1 LPETLDDLAQEIRLC
16 TLCPLS
22 RTRRNAVP
30 GEGPSSARCM
40 CIGESP
46 GAGED
51 KTGRPFVGRSG
62 RFLDS
67 VLERSGLRRE
77 NLFITGSLKCHPP
90 RNREPRAGEL
100 AACRPYLLRQI
111 DVIRPQVI
119 VLLGRIAIKGF
130 MGPVPLEEVR
140 GRAFSHSGRTMLPT
154 YHPAAAMR
162 FPARRAPFIKDIAKL
177 SSLLRQ

>member
-1 LPETLDDLAQEIRLC
+1 
-16 TLCPLS
+16 
-22 RTRRNAVP
+22 
-30 GEGPSSARCM
+30 M

-62 RFLDS
+62 RYLDS
-67 VLERSGLRRE
+67 VLEWSGLSRE

-90 RNREPRAGEL
+90 RNREPKAAEL

-111 DVIRPQVI
+111 GIIRPHVI

-130 MGPVPLEEVR
+130 MGDVALEEVR
-140 GRAFSHSGRTMLPT
+140 GRAFKGFMGDVALEEVRGRAFKGSGRTILPT

-162 FPARRAPFIKDIAKL
+162 FPARRGPFTKDIAKL
-177 SSLLRQ
+177 SSLLRR